1 MKFSRAFTIIEL
13 IFVIVVLG
21 ILATVALPKFGKTR
35 EMADIAKGRGDIVT
49 IRTAIANDRQSKVIR
64 GCTAFI
70 QNGVGTYTCSGV
82 VYKHMDNGGL
92 FGGVLMN
99 PMPSGST
106 SGNWDNNGANGN
118 GSYRYWVG
126 TTSTQFDY
134 NATSGNFGCT
144 AGIGDCNALVD

>member
-1 MKFSRAFTIIEL
+1 MNSSRAFTMIEL

-21 ILATVALPKFGKTR
+21 ILAGVALPRFGATR
-35 EMADIAKGRGDIVT
+35 EMADIAKGRGDIAT
-49 IRTAIANDRQSKVIR
+49 IRTAIANERQSRVIL
-64 GCTAFI
+64 
-70 QNGVGTYTCSGV
+70 GTPSYPTNAEL
-82 VYKHMDNGGL
+82 DAGGL

-144 AGIGDCNALVD
+144 AGTGDCNALVN